1 VTTKNELPSI
11 TNVRD
16 PRLLADLFHA
26 LTQPLTTLRCCL
38 GLSLK
43 GHDVARTRQNIEVAL
58 QAAESVSGWIAGI
71 RQLVEDAPPPQNA
84 ATSLDEG
91 LRDVIEDLGPVAD
104 SMGLTLS
111 HASDP
116 SLLLTIEPPRLR
128 QGLFH
133 LFEFALRSCEPG
145 QHLKIKTA
153 TDGDGALLTV
163 VGRAGKACDLD
174 LELQTRLVLGIARH
188 IFEGA
193 GGSLEVRLKSHF
205 GLIVHL
211 PLAGKKPMSNQ
222 SSTSRCC
229 A

>member
-1 VTTKNELPSI
+1 MTGKNESPSI
-11 TNVRD
+11 TNLRD

-43 GHDVARTRQNIEVAL
+43 THDVDRTRRNIEAAL

-71 RQLVEDAPPPQNA
+71 RQLVEDAPPHQDA
-84 ATSLDEG
+84 ATSLEEC
-91 LRDVIEDLGPVAD
+91 LREVIEDLSAVAD
-104 SMGLTLS
+104 SMGIGMS
-111 HASDP
+111 VAGDV
-116 SLLLTIEPPRLR
+116 SLQLKIEPHRLR
-128 QGLFH
+128 EGLFH
-133 LFEFALRSCEPG
+133 TLEFALRSCGPG
-145 QHLKIKTA
+145 QELKIKTM

-163 VGRAGKACDLD
+163 VGRAGEACDVD

-188 IFEGA
+188 IFEAA
-193 GGSLEVRLKSHF
+193 GGSLEVRLKSNF

-211 PLAGKKPMSNQ
+211 PLAGKKPLSKE